1 MTFANG
7 LHASCKLMPF
17 FDLFPC
23 QMISLLF
30 LHPIA
35 DFWPM
40 RGRIPGVEKAF
51 REQPVDGRHGDSSP
65 CGKLRGREGFA
76 LPQSSHR
83 LEAPFLRRPA
93 PLPYELGT
101 PFTLFSQ
108 FAEEGVDASRSEAG
122 PMVLGGAS
130 ESGEN
135 TLLNPFAKETGTDTE
150 EASHGGKWPDASRFR
165 AQGTFDTRAPLQNS
179 PYGRRVPQKVEKSQ
193 TSPILR

>member
-7 LHASCKLMPF
+7 LHSSCGLMPF
-17 FDLFPC
+17 FCHFPC
-23 QMISLLF
+23 QIISSLF
-30 LHPIA
+30 LHPSA

-40 RGRIPGVEKAF
+40 RGRIPGVQRAF
-51 REQPVDGRHGDSSP
+51 REQPMDGRHGDSSP
-65 CGKLRGREGFA
+65 CGKLCRREGFA
-76 LPQSSHR
+76 LPQSSPR
-83 LEAPFLRRPA
+83 FEAPFLRGPTPIRH
-93 PLPYELGT
+93 ELDA

-150 EASHGGKWPDASRFR
+150 EASDGGKWPDASRFR
-165 AQGTFDTRAPLQNS
+165 AQSPFDPRAPLQNS
-179 PYGRRVPQKVEKSQ
+179 PHSRRVPQKVEKSQ